1 MANISPQWLCTGK
14 SVRGASHDRSGLPN
28 QDAISWYPESR
39 MGAPLIL
46 AVSDGHGSAKSFR
59 SDRGA
64 RFAVNTAIEVIHE
77 FLIADISTN
86 INTSI
91 VKNMEDMVKRILPTK
106 ITDRW
111 KDIVR
116 ADVEQNEFTEAE
128 KTTLLNKEGEKGLN
142 SIQNNQLL
150 PYGATLLVVAVTDFF
165 ILYLQIGDGD
175 ILRVDEDG
183 QTTKPL
189 LRDPSLIGNETTS
202 LCMDKAW
209 NQFQIVVEAKH
220 NPAERPALILLSTD
234 GYSNS
239 YASDEEFFKI
249 GGDYLQEVR
258 EIGIDSVEQQLE
270 ELLKGISTGGSGD
283 DITIGIVQK
292 IDQQETDLEQ
302 TTENGAN
309 EMEVD
314 DRILP
319 GKSGMNNRGLG
330 HKLLTFA
337 PLLLAIASACFSGYL
352 FWRLTES
359 ETSLAKIDANN
370 RVHQTK
376 IISMEGKIDRLEAK
390 QNPPIPSQS
399 TTPTVDPG
407 STIPQP
413 GVQAK

>member
-1 MANISPQWLCTGK
+1 MVNISPPQWLCTGK

-28 QDAISWYPESR
+28 QDAIAWYPESR
-39 MGAPLIL
+39 IGAPLIL

-77 FLIADISTN
+77 FLLADISTN

-91 VKNMEDMVKRILPTK
+91 VKNMEDMVKRLLPTK

-116 ADVEQNEFTEAE
+116 ADIEQNEFTEAE

-142 SIQNNQLL
+142 SIQKNQLL
-150 PYGATLLVVAVTDFF
+150 PYGATLLVVAITDFF

-249 GGDYLQEVR
+249 GGDYLQEIR
-258 EIGIDSVEQQLE
+258 EICIDSVEQQLE

-283 DITIGIVQK
+283 DITIGIIQK
-292 IDQQETDLEQ
+292 IDRQETVVEQ
-302 TTENGAN
+302 TIENGAN
-309 EMEVD
+309 DMEAN
-314 DRILP
+314 DRVLP
-319 GKSGMNNRGLG
+319 GKSAMNNRGFG
-330 HKLLTFA
+330 QKLLIFA
-337 PLLLAIASACFSGYL
+337 PLLLAISSACFSGYL
-352 FWRLTES
+352 FLRIT
-359 ETSLAKIDANN
+359 
-370 RVHQTK
+370 
-376 IISMEGKIDRLEAK
+376 SMEQKIDRLAK
-390 QNPPIPSQS
+390 QNLPIPSQP
-399 TTPTVDPG
+399 TTPAIDPG
-407 STIPQP
+407 SITPQP
-413 GVQAK
+413 GVPAK